1 MSNTAQ
7 DSSGSSIS
15 EFEIVLFFF
24 LWRIVHVLCIPNNST
39 SLLIRC
45 DVLIVSIHFVV
56 EALKLKHGTSTST
69 VAMNDPIYYYVS
81 TSIVLY
87 YVVKVSH
94 AYIKWWCSP
103 LWSLPGP
110 RDGSWLTGK
119 FSWDK
124 RKGDEARRDIR

>member
-15 EFEIVLFFF
+15 EFQFFF
-24 LWRIVHVLCIPNNST
+24 LFFLVADSPCVMHSPNST

-119 FSWDK
+119 FS
-124 RKGDEARRDIR
+124 